1 MTQTPGRPLAVR
13 VDRLSTD
20 DIRQLKARGVPIVM
34 VTAYDFNT
42 ASIADAAGADI
53 VLVGDSAAMTM
64 LGYESTR
71 SVSLDEM
78 LMLTRAVRRGLTHP
92 LLVGD
97 LSFGSY
103 ERSDAQALATAARF
117 VEAGCDAVKLEGGGA
132 ERVARARALIANG
145 FPVMGH
151 VGLTPQSTGEG
162 EAFRVHG
169 RRPEDAIEI
178 LDAARALQD
187 AGCFAIVFEAVPA
200 AVAELLVPLISV
212 PVIGIG
218 AGAATDGQVLVFDDL
233 VGLSHGHS
241 ARFVKRYAEIRA
253 RMVSAVE
260 QYGAE
265 VRARSF
271 PAPEHEY
278 PVDAVELQRLRLL
291 LESEERKA

>member
-1 MTQTPGRPLAVR
+1 
-13 VDRLSTD
+13 
-20 DIRQLKARGVPIVM
+20 
-34 VTAYDFNT
+34 
-42 ASIADAAGADI
+42 
-53 VLVGDSAAMTM
+53 VGDSAAMTM

-78 LMLTRAVRRGLTHP
+78 LMLTRAVHRGLTHP

-97 LSFGSY
+97 LPFGSY

-117 VEAGCDAVKLEGGGA
+117 VEAGCDAVKLEGGSA
-132 ERVARARALIANG
+132 ERVARARALIAKSIS
-145 FPVMGH
+145 VMGH

-162 EAFRVHG
+162 AAFRVHG
-169 RRPEDAIEI
+169 RRAEDAVEI

-200 AVAELLVPLISV
+200 AVAALLVPLVTV

-218 AGAATDGQVLVFDDL
+218 AGAGTDGQVLVFDDL

-253 RMVSAVE
+253 QMVSAVE

-271 PAPEHEY
+271 PAPEHQY
-278 PVDAVELQRLRLL
+278 PVNADELQRLRVLL
-291 LESEERKA
+291 SSEQRKA